1 MEIKRRQAL
10 IVSASALVGA
20 CTTGRFGMSVAAED
34 GVGPNRG
41 LVKKAFRGKQTCD
54 NTSVP
59 LSDMVNRL
67 STPDDFSGDVCQ
79 MEKDSHEGPYFT
91 CAPAPGKAIATGQA
105 GQPLT
110 VAMRLLDSDCKPIS
124 GGVVDIWSC
133 NATGHYS
140 GYSSDPDEPPP
151 MVKAIIFGHIK
162 PDENPRFC
170 RGALKTDE
178 DGIAEFDTVYPGFY
192 YGVPIHIHMKA
203 HVNGQNLLTT
213 QANMPEDINE
223 RVMQMAPYSAPRPIT
238 RSTKG
243 TGFPLMRVQDRG
255 DRLLATLDLMVPA

>member
-20 CTTGRFGMSVAAED
+20 CATGRTGVSVAAD

-41 LVKKAFRGKQTCD
+41 VVEKALRGKQTCD
-54 NTSVP
+54 NTGIPV
-59 LSDMVNRL
+59 SDIASRL
-67 STPDDFSGDVCQ
+67 ATPEDFSGDVCQ

-91 CAPAPGKAIATGQA
+91 CAPATGKDIATDQD

-110 VAMRLLDSDCKPIS
+110 VAMRLLNKDCQPIP
-124 GGVVDIWSC
+124 GGVIDIWSC

-140 GYSSDPDEPPP
+140 GYSSDPDKRPP
-151 MVKAIIFGHIK
+151 MVRAIVFGHIK
-162 PDENPRFC
+162 PDEAPRFC
-170 RGALKTDE
+170 RGALTTDD
-178 DGIAEFDTVYPGFY
+178 DGIAEFNTIYPGYY

-203 HVNGQNLLTT
+203 HVAGKNLLTT
-213 QANMPEDINE
+213 QANLPEEVNQRI
-223 RVMQMAPYSAPRPIT
+223 MQTPPYADPRPIT
-238 RSTKG
+238 RSTKS
-243 TGFPLMRVQDRG
+243 TGFPVMRVQERG

>member
-1 MEIKRRQAL
+1 MDLKRRQAL

-20 CTTGRFGMSVAAED
+20 CATGRIGVSVAAD

-41 LVKKAFRGKQTCD
+41 VLDKAFSRKQTCV
-54 NTSVP
+54 NTTVP
-59 LSDMVNRL
+59 VSDMAGRL
-67 STPDDFSGDVCQ
+67 ATTADFSGDVCQ

-110 VAMRLLDSDCKPIS
+110 VAMRLLDSDCQPIP
-124 GGVVDIWSC
+124 GGVIDIWAC

-140 GYSSDPDEPPP
+140 GYSSDPNDRPP
-151 MVKAIIFGHIK
+151 MVKAILFGHIK
-162 PDENPRFC
+162 PDLAPRFC
-170 RGALKTDE
+170 RGALLTDQ

-203 HVNGQNLLTT
+203 HVDGVNLLTT
-213 QANMPEDINE
+213 QANLPEEVNE
-223 RVMQMAPYSAPRPIT
+223 KIMQTPPYSDPRPIS
-238 RSTKG
+238 RSTAS
-243 TGFPLMRVQDRG
+243 TGFPIMRVQDRG
-255 DRLLATLDLMVPA
+255 DRLLATLDLIVPA